1 MDINIKKYE
10 VLLAI
15 YDVVT
20 FFADNFCQPC
30 RLLREKI
37 EHISPL
43 FRLEDILFESFVKQ
57 VCCLYSLKFA
67 SLFPE
72 ISPLI
77 FVSGGL

>member
-57 VCCLYSLKFA
+57 VCFFCSL
-67 SLFPE
+67 SLQ
-72 ISPLI
+72 
-77 FVSGGL
+77 VSSLRYVL